1 MNDKDYIH
9 KEYAFE
15 EPKRFKAPDYFI
27 VQYGKNDPKYD
38 PTGAKSNLIPEDRLK
53 KNEYP
58 GPSRVEKEKY
68 LSP

>member
-53 KNEYP
+53 KN
-58 GPSRVEKEKY
+58 
-68 LSP
+68 